1 MFCKNCGSTIS
12 DQTAFCPN
20 CGTKVQETAQQPR
33 PVQQNNYPQQ
43 PAPAPATDLRS
54 ALNLNTDTTALFSYI
69 AAGCSAVA
77 AILWGFVG
85 KGGTTGK
92 SLYEAYIEPAHLTA
106 FTVFIIMALALSA
119 VILVLPQLGVLNAN
133 ILSKKAAVLTATIT
147 SIGANVF
154 AFFFV
159 HGYRSVNPNIDL
171 GDMNAMTFLF
181 FILAWAGLV
190 MTLVVL
196 SKNCK
201 TKK

>member
-1 MFCKNCGSTIS
+1 MFCKNCGSALS

-20 CGTKVQETAQQPR
+20 CGTKVQANAQQPR

-54 ALNLNTDTTALFSYI
+54 ALNLNNDTTALFSYV

-85 KGGTTGK
+85 RGGDNGK
-92 SLYEAYIEPAHLTA
+92 SLYELYIEPYHMTA
-106 FTVFIIMALALSA
+106 FTVLIIMALALSA

-133 ILSKKAAVLTATIT
+133 ILSKKAAALTATIT
-147 SIGANVF
+147 SVAANTF

-159 HGYRSVNPNIDL
+159 HGYRSKYPNVDL

-181 FILAWAGLV
+181 FILAWFGLIL
-190 MTLVVL
+190 TLVVL
-196 SKNCK
+196 AKSYKA
-201 TKK
+201 KK